1 MRLHFFFLLSI
12 ALILIAPPAFAA
24 DEAPTDCDGCRDS
37 ALLARYP
44 SATLVGADQVA
55 FDEVVLPAAAATRD
69 DNDQATLAR
78 TLKLA
83 GRLTRLYYLAPQGR
97 SAFEVFANYREAI
110 DKAGMTT
117 VWSCSDED
125 CGRNF
130 ADLAVRTMHLDLE
143 NTLEARIGFSDA
155 ERPHYLLA
163 ESKRAQGDLHVAVL
177 AATLSTRQR
186 AGVYVLI
193 AEGKPM
199 DTGLV
204 TLDANALQRSLRD
217 GGKAVVYGIH
227 FDFGKADVRP
237 DSKPQL
243 DEIAHVL
250 AADPSLRLKIT
261 GHTDNVGGA
270 DYNRELSR
278 RRAQAIVAVLGRDYG
293 IAADRFSAAGMGA
306 DAPVA
311 SNDSE
316 DGRAKNRR
324 VELVRQ

>member
-1 MRLHFFFLLSI
+1 MRHFLFLLSI
-12 ALILIAPPAFAA
+12 ALGLATLPAFAD
-24 DEAPTDCDGCRDS
+24 DEALADCDGCRDN

-44 SATLVGADQVA
+44 GAALVGADQVA
-55 FDEVVLPAAAATRD
+55 FDEAVLPAAAAARAD
-69 DNDQATLAR
+69 DDRASLAK

-83 GRLTRLYYLAPQGR
+83 GRITHLYYLAPQGR

-117 VWSCSDED
+117 LWSCSDED
-125 CGRNF
+125 CGRGF

-155 ERPHYLLA
+155 ERPRYLLA

-193 AEGKPM
+193 VEGKPM

-204 TLDANALQRSLRD
+204 TVDADALQRSLRD

-227 FDFGKADVRP
+227 FDFGKADVRA

-243 DEIAHVL
+243 DAIARAL

-270 DYNRELSR
+270 DYNRQLSQ
-278 RRAQAIVAVLGRDYG
+278 RRAQAIAAVLGRDYG
-293 IAADRFSAAGMGA
+293 IAADRLSAAGMGA

-311 SNDSE
+311 GNDSE
-316 DGRAKNRR
+316 EGRAKNRR